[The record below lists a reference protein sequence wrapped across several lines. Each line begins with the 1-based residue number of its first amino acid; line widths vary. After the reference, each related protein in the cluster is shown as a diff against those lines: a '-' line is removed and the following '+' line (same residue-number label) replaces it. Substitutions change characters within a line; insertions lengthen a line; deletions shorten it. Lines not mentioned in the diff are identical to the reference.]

1 MAKGPRA
8 TSISGSETPEPPL
21 NPKDVA
27 AKVAREARG
36 RPAAEKA
43 KRALTELD
51 KEVSGEYE
59 AKQDETSRH
68 PMAARRDHRQALR
81 KQDQAGRS

>member
-1 MAKGPRA
+1 MASEPRA
-8 TSISGSETPEPPL
+8 SSISGGETPEPPL

-27 AKVAREARG
+27 AKVARDARG
-36 RPAAEKA
+36 KPPGGKA
-43 KRALTELD
+43 KSALTELD

-59 AKQDETSRH
+59 AKQDETGRH
-68 PMAARRDHRQALR
+68 PLAARRDHRQALS